1 MIISLVG
8 RHSRSLLDDFD
19 TAGVL
24 YDERHPQPGVIMN
37 AGEWVEIA
45 SASIQAAGVVLA
57 AWLHARNSRKVV
69 LTMKD
74 DKIEHLEGRSADEII
89 ALLKVAKKI
98 VAMETKKPDDK
109 P

>member
-1 MIISLVG
+1 MIIDLVG
-8 RHSRSLLDDFD
+8 RHSRSLLSDFD
-19 TAGVL
+19 AAGVS
-24 YDERHPQPGVIMN
+24 YAERHPQPGVMMN

-74 DKIEHLEGRSADEII
+74 DKIEHLEGRSAEEIA

-98 VAMETKKPDDK
+98 VVMETKKPDDK
-109 P
+109 A

>member
-1 MIISLVG
+1 
-8 RHSRSLLDDFD
+8 
-19 TAGVL
+19 
-24 YDERHPQPGVIMN
+24 MN

-74 DKIEHLEGRSADEII
+74 DKIEHLEGRSAEEIA

-98 VAMETKKPDDK
+98 VVMETKKPDDK